1 VILYIR
7 KTLILISYSPDQN
20 NQHMKKILIP
30 LIILSLSIINVHAQ
44 EKWTLEKC
52 ITYAKEHNIDLQLR
66 KMDAEIQ
73 ANNTKQS
80 KFDLLPSLNGSTNY
94 NFSYGRTLRSDNTYG
109 NINTESGSI
118 GVSSNLTLFSGFQK
132 WNSVKQNELDLA
144 ASLQDV
150 EKAKEDLALNI
161 TSYYLDILFNKELLQ
176 VAQEK
181 LKVTQLQIERTK
193 VLVEAGTLPKG
204 TLMEQKA
211 QAARDE
217 LDVVTNS
224 NSLDLAI
231 LNLAQLLDLENTSD
245 FDISSPDLP
254 VLNASRSMLS
264 PESVFI
270 NALEF
275 RPEMKA
281 AKLRLESSEK
291 GLIIAK
297 GQRTPTLSMSGYW
310 GSSYSK
316 DFPEFGLDAN
326 GVSTIIRQEMR
337 LGDQLSNREN
347 KAFGF
352 NLSIP
357 IFNGGVA
364 NRNISNAKVNIA
376 RSKLNMQNSKNAL
389 RKEIE
394 QAYANALAAMKKYF
408 SSESA
413 VSSTEE
419 AFRYTEE
426 KFNLG
431 LVNSVDYNQEK
442 NNLFGAK
449 SNLLQAKYEYIFRT
463 KILDFYNG
471 IKIKL

>member
-1 VILYIR
+1 
-7 KTLILISYSPDQN
+7 
-20 NQHMKKILIP
+20 MKKLLLP
-30 LIILSLSIINVHAQ
+30 LIAIAFIFSSVNAQ
-44 EKWTLEKC
+44 EKWSLEKC
-52 ITYAKEHNIDLQLR
+52 INYAKEHNIDLQLR
-66 KMDAEIQ
+66 KLDAEIQ
-73 ANNTKQS
+73 SNNTTQS
-80 KFDLLPSLNGSTNY
+80 KFDLLPTLNGSTSY
-94 NFSYGRTLRSDNTYG
+94 DFSYGRTLKADNTYG
-109 NINTESGSI
+109 DINTQSGSL
-118 GVSSNLTLFSGFQK
+118 GLSANVTLFNGFQK
-132 WNSVKQNELDLA
+132 YNTIKQNELDLK

-150 EKAKEDLALNI
+150 EEAKENLALNI
-161 TSYYLDILFNKELLQ
+161 TSSYLNILFNKELLQ

-181 LKVTQLQIERTK
+181 LKVTKLQIKRTE

-211 QAARDE
+211 QAAREE
-217 LDVVTNS
+217 LEVVNAS
-224 NSLDLAI
+224 NNLDLA
-231 LNLAQLLDLENTSD
+231 LLELAQLLDLENPAE
-245 FDISSPDLP
+245 FDISIPELP
-254 VLNASRSMLS
+254 VLNATRSMVN

-281 AKLRLESSEK
+281 ARFRLESSEK
-291 GLIIAK
+291 GLVIAK
-297 GQRTPTLSMSGYW
+297 GQRAPRLSMSGYW

-316 DFPEFGLDAN
+316 DFAEMGLLRDPS
-326 GVSTIIRQEMR
+326 GDLVLDDEGRTITTIIREEMK
-337 LGDQLSNREN
+337 LNDQLSNREN

-357 IFNGGVA
+357 IFNGGQV
-364 NRNISNAKVNIA
+364 NRNIANAKINID
-376 RSKLNMQNSKNAL
+376 RSKLNMENRKNIL
-389 RKEIE
+389 RKEIQ
-394 QAYANALAAMKKYF
+394 QAHANAKAAMNKYF
-408 SSESA
+408 SSETA

-442 NNLFGAK
+442 NNLFQAK

-471 IKIKL
+471 IEIKL

>member
-1 VILYIR
+1 
-7 KTLILISYSPDQN
+7 
-20 NQHMKKILIP
+20 
-30 LIILSLSIINVHAQ
+30 
-44 EKWTLEKC
+44 
-52 ITYAKEHNIDLQLR
+52 
-66 KMDAEIQ
+66 
-73 ANNTKQS
+73 
-80 KFDLLPSLNGSTNY
+80 
-94 NFSYGRTLRSDNTYG
+94 
-109 NINTESGSI
+109 
-118 GVSSNLTLFSGFQK
+118 
-132 WNSVKQNELDLA
+132 
-144 ASLQDV
+144 
-150 EKAKEDLALNI
+150 
-161 TSYYLDILFNKELLQ
+161 
-176 VAQEK
+176 
-181 LKVTQLQIERTK
+181 
-193 VLVEAGTLPKG
+193 
-204 TLMEQKA
+204 
-211 QAARDE
+211 
-217 LDVVTNS
+217 
-224 NSLDLAI
+224 LAI